1 MKHCPKC
8 DRKYY
13 GREIYCSRCGVLLER
28 EREPNRCSA
37 NKTELCGTA
46 RLDDEDRF
54 CPYCGA
60 SATYLLI
67 EDDEFQ
73 EWPPPE

>member
-1 MKHCPKC
+1 MLKHCPKC

-13 GREIYCSRCGVLLER
+13 GREIYCSRCGILL

-46 RLDDEDRF
+46 KMDEEDRF
-54 CPYCGA
+54 YPYCGA
-60 SATYLLI
+60 PATYGLAGRDLN
-67 EDDEFQ
+67 
-73 EWPPPE
+73 